1 MLQQL
6 RGVKLMS
13 ELQKTPRRLYGLAT
27 LAGAATALVISF
39 SAVRMGEVG
48 AAPSSPAVVFETPQ
62 TTRSFADVVEQVSPA
77 VVNIAVTKEA
87 QTLPTTMFRGQR
99 PGGNN
104 TPYDEFFERFFGAP
118 GMVPRESRP
127 MRGLGSGFLIDESG
141 YIVTNNHVIEGAS
154 NVVVLLE
161 DGKELDATLVGTDPN
176 TDLALLKVESDEP
189 LPALAFGNS
198 DEARVGDWVLAIGNP
213 FGLGGSATAG
223 IISARGRDIRSGPY
237 DDYMQIDA
245 PINSGNSGGPIF
257 NAAGEV
263 IGVNTAIFS
272 PNGGNVGIGFAIPAK
287 VALSVVDE
295 LRASGSVKRGWL
307 GVQIQDINDELAAS
321 FGLEKATGALVG
333 DVVEGSPAAQ
343 AGIKVGDV
351 IVTFDGKDVDTAKAL
366 SLAVAAA
373 DPADKVPLR
382 VLRDGKGKSLHVTLG
397 EAEQQQARTSFGGNK
412 ESEPASEL
420 GLSLAELTD
429 IYRQRLGLPDDVKG
443 VLITE
448 VQPGSDAAEQ
458 GLRPGD
464 VVSRIGSSRIEN
476 IDDAMRA
483 INEARSRG
491 DRAALLV
498 RRNDGQQ
505 YVSVAFS

>member
-1 MLQQL
+1 MNE
-6 RGVKLMS
+6 R
-13 ELQKTPRRLYGLAT
+13 QKSPRRLYGLAT
-27 LAGAATALVISF
+27 LAGAATALVVSF
-39 SAVRMGEVG
+39 SAVRTGEVD

-77 VVNIAVTKEA
+77 VVNIAVTKQA
-87 QTLPTTMFRGQR
+87 QTVPTTMFRGR
-99 PGGNN
+99 GPGGNS

-154 NVVVLLE
+154 DVVVLLE
-161 DGKELDATLVGTDPN
+161 DGRELDATLVGTDPK

-189 LPALAFGNS
+189 LPALAFGDS
-198 DEARVGDWVLAIGNP
+198 DSARVGDWVLAIGNP

-223 IISARGRDIRSGPY
+223 IISARGRDIQSGPY

-245 PINSGNSGGPIF
+245 PINSGNSGGPVF

-287 VALSVVDE
+287 VAMSVVDE
-295 LRASGSVKRGWL
+295 LRASGSVSRGWL
-307 GVQIQDINDELAAS
+307 GVQIQDINEGLAAS
-321 FGLEKATGALVG
+321 FGLENAQGALVG
-333 DVVEGSPAAQ
+333 DVVEGSPAAK
-343 AGIKVGDV
+343 AGVRVGDV
-351 IVTFDGKDVDTAKAL
+351 IVSFDGNTINTAKAL

-382 VLRDGKGKSLHVTLG
+382 VLRDGKGKTLHITLG
-397 EAEQQQARTSFGGNK
+397 EAEQQQARNSPGGDR
-412 ESEPASEL
+412 ESGLASDL
-420 GLSLAELTD
+420 GLSLAELSD
-429 IYRQRLGLPDDVKG
+429 SYRQRLGLPDDVKG
-443 VLITE
+443 VVVTG

-464 VVSRIGSSRIEN
+464 IVSRIGSRQIEN
-476 IDDAMRA
+476 VDDAKRA
-483 INEARSRG
+483 IKEARSRG

-498 RRNDGQQ
+498 RRNDAQQ